1 MTEQLKNQQL
11 VTRLDNLETQ
21 LAFQEETIDQ
31 LNQLVTVQSQ
41 ELAQF
46 KRHLQLLASR
56 LSQVRDQQSETNEPV
71 DEKPPHY

>member
-1 MTEQLKNQQL
+1 MAEQLKNQQL
-11 VTRLDNLETQ
+11 ITRLDNLETQ

-31 LNQLVTVQSQ
+31 LNQLVTVQNQ

-56 LSQVRDQQSETNEPV
+56 LSQVRDQQSETNDPV